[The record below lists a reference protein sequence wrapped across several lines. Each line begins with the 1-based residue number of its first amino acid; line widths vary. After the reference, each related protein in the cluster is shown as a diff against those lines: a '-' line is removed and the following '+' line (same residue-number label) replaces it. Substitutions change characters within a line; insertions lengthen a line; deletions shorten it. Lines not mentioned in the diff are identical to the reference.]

1 MKTFTSQSISK
12 ENHESSLYE
21 FRYKAFLIF
30 LSGYVFLSG
39 FVFVEPS
46 PAEIWFLLSLP
57 IFFQRFS
64 TNWDVIF
71 SFFLLL
77 LPLSTST
84 FTGLILKLFNFKFF
98 IIDIYLFVFFFV
110 VVSYIQNLQNQNIN
124 TQDLIEKIM
133 KYWAWAGGI
142 NILFGLYAFVS
153 GRESIFGINIL
164 NYGIRLQGFFE
175 DPNVL
180 GPFLVPVAVYF
191 LIRWLDSKKS
201 YLSFLYFLFFS
212 FGTLLTFS
220 RAAWLNYALA
230 VMIVLAM
237 RIIKKKNVSR
247 VIWFLVLAFILFSIF
262 LTISGR
268 IYFLDFN
275 LKDFLKSRMG
285 LQSYDTGRFEA
296 QRKFGDI
303 MFSQGILSTLFG
315 VGPGNYEFFAGMAPH
330 SLFVRYIGE
339 RGFFGISLFVIFIIV
354 IWQKTIHSQNKDFLI
369 PVLLGLFVNSLFI
382 DSLHWRHLWLLFI
395 LTYL

>member
-12 ENHESSLYE
+12 ENHESSLYAY
-21 FRYKAFLIF
+21 RYKVLLVFASVYI
-30 LSGYVFLSG
+30 FLSG

-46 PAEIWFLLSLP
+46 PAEFWFLL
-57 IFFQRFS
+57 FFPLLIQQFS
-64 TNWDVIF
+64 TSWRIIF
-71 SFFLLL
+71 TLFLLF
-77 LPLSTST
+77 LPLSIST
-84 FTGLILKLFNFKFF
+84 FIGVIFGLLDFRFF

-153 GRESIFGINIL
+153 GRESIFGFNIL
-164 NYGIRLQGFFE
+164 IYGIRLQGFFK

-303 MFSQGILSTLFG
+303 MFSQGILSFLFG
-315 VGPGNYEFFAGMAPH
+315 VGPGNYEFFAGMATH

-369 PVLLGLFVNSLFI
+369 SVLLGQFVNSLFI
-382 DSLHWRHLWLLFI
+382 DSLHWRHLWLLFF